1 MSGGKETPRQKM
13 IGMMYL
19 VLTALLALNVSKAI
33 LDAFVAIEENTQKA
47 ALTNYERGKN
57 AKDQIVA
64 EKAGDA
70 SNIEKLKKID
80 YCLTIIDKIDKS
92 TESMIKE
99 IDAIKLDILTKSGEE
114 VTKTVMNDKEVIY
127 WKKGEKCIPARL
139 NLMAVNG
146 KDQYDVPMHEI
157 IGEDLKTPTG
167 SGLKLW
173 NNYNKFRLDITGL
186 MSTWEFG
193 GQKFGFKPKAINKFK
208 DNADLTKQIDA
219 MFAKAGASVNK
230 DDKEA
235 IAQVYAELTK
245 NERVDS
251 GEETGLHWIG
261 KTFDHSPIVAA
272 IASLTAMQ
280 QEVLGARASAIALV
294 KSKVSTG
301 EYSFNKIMAL
311 AYGPVSVNANEDFE
325 VKVMMA
331 AYDSD
336 NNPEV
341 PGASEIKDGV
351 AIVKGKGS
359 GSEVN
364 MSGTV
369 SIRKKDGS
377 KKTEN
382 WSTTVRVMKPEGT
395 VSLPD
400 MNMVYRGYDNKVV
413 GVASGYESTS
423 LSGNG
428 IALSKS
434 GAFYIGKPGPGKTCT
449 ISISGKSGDKSAN
462 LGTFTFR
469 VSGLPPATVSFAGIG
484 NGDSAPLST
493 IKAGTRLF
501 AGYPP
506 EIPLNVKFN
515 VTAWTMTVQ
524 GAPRPISGSGNTLSG
539 EAIALLK
546 QARPNSTVSFMTT
559 VTGGGMSRK
568 GACVVGVK

>member
-157 IGEDLKTPTG
+157 IGEDLKNPTG

-325 VKVMMA
+325 VK
-331 AYDSD
+331 
-336 NNPEV
+336 
-341 PGASEIKDGV
+341 EIGRAHV
-351 AIVKGKGS
+351 
-359 GSEVN
+359 
-364 MSGTV
+364 
-369 SIRKKDGS
+369 
-377 KKTEN
+377 
-382 WSTTVRVMKPEGT
+382 
-395 VSLPD
+395 
-400 MNMVYRGYDNKVV
+400 
-413 GVASGYESTS
+413 
-423 LSGNG
+423 
-428 IALSKS
+428 
-434 GAFYIGKPGPGKTCT
+434 
-449 ISISGKSGDKSAN
+449 
-462 LGTFTFR
+462 
-469 VSGLPPATVSFAGIG
+469 
-484 NGDSAPLST
+484 
-493 IKAGTRLF
+493 
-501 AGYPP
+501 
-506 EIPLNVKFN
+506 
-515 VTAWTMTVQ
+515 
-524 GAPRPISGSGNTLSG
+524 
-539 EAIALLK
+539 
-546 QARPNSTVSFMTT
+546 
-559 VTGGGMSRK
+559 
-568 GACVVGVK
+568 